1 MPSGGLYMTNANLQH
16 GNTALHNAACI
27 GNLEIAQ
34 ILVEEGADVLLK
46 DQVSL
51 LLPPV
56 MTSSFVQ
63 DGLTP
68 LDEAIEYEV
77 TLL

>member
-1 MPSGGLYMTNANLQH
+1 MTNANLQH

-56 MTSSFVQ
+56 MTSQPQLICS
-63 DGLTP
+63 GRTNT
-68 LDEAIEYEV
+68 AR
-77 TLL
+77 